1 VAPAGPR
8 FLTHGSR
15 APAARAPADAR
26 AAPADA
32 A

>member
-1 VAPAGPR
+1 
-8 FLTHGSR
+8 LTHGSR